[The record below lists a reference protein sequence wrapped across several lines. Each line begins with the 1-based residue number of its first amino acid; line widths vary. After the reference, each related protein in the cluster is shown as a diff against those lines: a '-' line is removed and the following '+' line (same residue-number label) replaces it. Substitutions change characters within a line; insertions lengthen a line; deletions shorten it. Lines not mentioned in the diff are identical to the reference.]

1 MSDTKTRTGTG
12 QYITV
17 RIHDQLFGLPIA
29 AINEVFVPEQIT
41 RVKLAPREVEGVLN
55 LRGRIVTMIDVRALL
70 RLPPRQSEPLVA
82 AGIDYRGE
90 SYGLIIDAVGEV
102 LTVDALPRQPNP
114 ANIDARWAELITGV
128 YRVGGELMLVLD
140 VDRALGAISPV
151 PAAA

>member
-1 MSDTKTRTGTG
+1 MSDFKTRNGTG
-12 QYITV
+12 QFITV

-55 LRGRIVTMIDVRALL
+55 LRGRIVTMIDMRALL
-70 RLPPRQSEPLVA
+70 RLPPGETEPLVA

-102 LTVDALPRQPNP
+102 LTVDALPRQSNP
-114 ANIDARWAELITGV
+114 ANIDPRWAELITGV
-128 YRVGGELMLVLD
+128 YRVNGELMLVLD
-140 VDRALGAISPV
+140 VDRALAAIAPAL
-151 PAAA
+151 AAA